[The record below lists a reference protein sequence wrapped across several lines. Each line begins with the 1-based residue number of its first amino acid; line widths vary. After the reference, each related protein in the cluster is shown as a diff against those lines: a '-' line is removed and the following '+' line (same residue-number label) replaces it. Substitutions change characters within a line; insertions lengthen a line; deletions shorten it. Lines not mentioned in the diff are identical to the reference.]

1 MVKAKVS
8 AKDDKR
14 RFLLKSYAAPVAD
27 KNTGYY
33 PTEDVKKPAKRVLR
47 KADKKTRTAKLRA
60 SIVPGRVLILL
71 SGRFRGR
78 RVVFLKQLESGLLL
92 VSGPRAI
99 NGVPLRRVNQ
109 AYVIATSTSID
120 AAAVKAVAP
129 VVAPITDK
137 VFARG
142 EAEEKAAKKSMR
154 ANAKITAKKKTA
166 EEFMALQSA
175 PVKAVSEERMK
186 LQTEVDAK
194 LGVKEGSTL
203 AKYLYARFSLS
214 KGSKPHAMSF

>member
-1 MVKAKVS
+1 MVKAKV
-8 AKDDKR
+8 ADKSR
-14 RFLLKSYAAPVAD
+14 RYLLKSYTAPVAD

-33 PTEDVKKPAKRVLR
+33 PTEDVKKPAKRALR
-47 KADKKTRTAKLRA
+47 KADKKTRVAKLRK
-60 SIVPGRVLILL
+60 SIVPGKVLILL

-92 VSGPRAI
+92 VTGPRAI

-109 AYVIATSTSID
+109 AYVIATSTSLD

-129 VVAPITDK
+129 VAATITDK

-142 EAEEKAAKKSMR
+142 EKADKVAAKKALR
-154 ANAKITAKKKTA
+154 TQKKTV
-166 EEFMALQSA
+166 EDFMALQSA
-175 PVKAVSEERMK
+175 PVKEASAERK
-186 LQTEVDAK
+186 ALQESIDSK
-194 LGVKEGSTL
+194 LGVKEGSVM

>member
-142 EAEEKAAKKSMR
+142 EAAEKAAKKSMR
-154 ANAKITAKKKTA
+154 ANAKKKSA

>member
-120 AAAVKAVAP
+120 AGAAKAVAE
-129 VVAPITDK
+129 VVKPITDK

-142 EAEEKAAKKSMR
+142 EKAEKLAAKKSMR
-154 ANAKITAKKKTA
+154 SKKTA
-166 EEFMALQSA
+166 EGFMALQSA
-175 PVKAVSEERMK
+175 PVKEVSAERKK
-186 LQTEVDAK
+186 LQEEVDAK
-194 LGVKEGSTL
+194 LGVKEGSVL
-203 AKYLYARFSLS
+203 AKYLFARFSLS
-214 KGSKPHAMSF
+214 KGSKPHAMAF

>member
-8 AKDDKR
+8 ATNDKR

-142 EAEEKAAKKSMR
+142 EAAEKAAKKSMR
-154 ANAKITAKKKTA
+154 ANAKKKTA

>member
-1 MVKAKVS
+1 MVKAKVDE
-8 AKDDKR
+8 KNDKR
-14 RFLLKSYAAPVAD
+14 RYLLKSYVAPVAD
-27 KNTGYY
+27 KSTGYY
-33 PTEDVKKPAKRVLR
+33 PTEDVKKPAKRALR
-47 KADKKTRTAKLRA
+47 KADKKTRAAKLRP

-120 AAAVKAVAP
+120 AGAAKAVAE
-129 VVAPITDK
+129 VVKPITDK

-142 EAEEKAAKKSMR
+142 EKAEKLAAKKSMR
-154 ANAKITAKKKTA
+154 SKKTA
-166 EEFMALQSA
+166 EGFMALQSA
-175 PVKAVSEERMK
+175 PVKEVSAERKK
-186 LQTEVDAK
+186 LQEEVDAK
-194 LGVKEGSTL
+194 LGVKEGSVL
-203 AKYLYARFSLS
+203 AKYLFARFSLS
-214 KGSKPHAMSF
+214 KGSKPHAMAF

>member
-14 RFLLKSYAAPVAD
+14 RFLLKSYVAPVAD

-142 EAEEKAAKKSMR
+142 EAAEKAAKKSMR
-154 ANAKITAKKKTA
+154 ANAKKKTA

>member
-8 AKDDKR
+8 AKNDKR
-14 RFLLKSYAAPVAD
+14 RFLLKSYTAPVAD

-33 PTEDVKKPAKRVLR
+33 PTEDVKKPAKRALR
-47 KADKKTRTAKLRA
+47 KADKKTRVAKLRK
-60 SIVPGRVLILL
+60 SIVPGKVLILL

-120 AAAVKAVAP
+120 AGAVKAVAP
-129 VVAPITDK
+129 VVATITDK

-142 EAEEKAAKKSMR
+142 EKADKAAAKKSLR
-154 ANAKITAKKKTA
+154 TQKTA
-166 EEFMALQSA
+166 EGFMALQSA
-175 PVKAVSEERMK
+175 AVKEVSAERK
-186 LQTEVDAK
+186 ALQESVDAK
-194 LGVKEGSTL
+194 LGVKEGSVL

>member
-14 RFLLKSYAAPVAD
+14 RFLLKSYTAPVAD

-33 PTEDVKKPAKRVLR
+33 PTEDVKKPAKRALR
-47 KADKKTRTAKLRA
+47 TADKKTRAAKLRP

-78 RVVFLKQLESGLLL
+78 RVVFLKQLDSGLLL
-92 VSGPRAI
+92 VTGPRAI

-120 AAAVKAVAP
+120 AGAVKAVAP

-137 VFARG
+137 IFARG
-142 EAEEKAAKKSMR
+142 EKAEKAVAKKSLR
-154 ANAKITAKKKTA
+154 AKKTK
-166 EEFMALQSA
+166 EDFMALQTE
-175 PVKAVSEERMK
+175 PVKAVSEERKK
-186 LQTEVDAK
+186 LQEDVDAK
-194 LGVKEGSTL
+194 LGIKEGSTL

>member
-1 MVKAKVS
+1 MGEARSGKGPAHPRAKI
-8 AKDDKR
+8 
-14 RFLLKSYAAPVAD
+14 LAPVAD
-27 KNTGYY
+27 KSTGYY
-33 PTEDVKKPAKRVLR
+33 PTEDVKKPAKRALR
-47 KADKKTRTAKLRA
+47 KADKKTRAAKLRP

-142 EAEEKAAKKSMR
+142 EKAE
-154 ANAKITAKKKTA
+154 
-166 EEFMALQSA
+166 
-175 PVKAVSEERMK
+175 K
-186 LQTEVDAK
+186 LAQV
-194 LGVKEGSTL
+194 
-203 AKYLYARFSLS
+203 
-214 KGSKPHAMSF
+214 

>member
-142 EAEEKAAKKSMR
+142 EAAEKAAKKSMR
-154 ANAKITAKKKTA
+154 ANAKKKTA